1 MFEIREKPE
10 MVERA
15 MLVSIYFDPSEAGEK
30 QAMLDELEDLVSNL
44 GIGIAGKHLVKS
56 RDMHAQ
62 IPVRHRKG
70 AGSEAAGA
78 GLPGGLRCF

>member
-15 MLVSIYFDPSEAGEK
+15 MLVSIYFDPSEAEEK

-44 GIGIAGKHLVKS
+44 GIGIVGKHLVKS
-56 RDMHAQ
+56 RTCT
-62 IPVRHRKG
+62 PN
-70 AGSEAAGA
+70 SCAARGR
-78 GLPGGLRCF
+78 PRR

>member
-44 GIGIAGKHLVKS
+44 GIGIVAS
-56 RDMHAQ
+56 TSSSPATCT
-62 IPVRHRKG
+62 PNSCAVRGR
-70 AGSEAAGA
+70 
-78 GLPGGLRCF
+78 LRR

>member
-30 QAMLDELEDLVSNL
+30 QAMLDELKTLSL
-44 GIGIAGKHLVKS
+44 TSAS
-56 RDMHAQ
+56 A
-62 IPVRHRKG
+62 
-70 AGSEAAGA
+70 
-78 GLPGGLRCF
+78 

>member
-44 GIGIAGKHLVKS
+44 GIGIVGK
-56 RDMHAQ
+56 
-62 IPVRHRKG
+62 HRKG

>member
-44 GIGIAGKHLVKS
+44 GIGIAG
-56 RDMHAQ
+56 
-62 IPVRHRKG
+62 
-70 AGSEAAGA
+70 
-78 GLPGGLRCF
+78 

>member
-30 QAMLDELEDLVSNL
+30 QALDASLRYSGIIPQSEHGIRSL
-44 GIGIAGKHLVKS
+44 GDSIRKPWIFTGKQRS
-56 RDMHAQ
+56 FD
-62 IPVRHRKG
+62 II
-70 AGSEAAGA
+70 
-78 GLPGGLRCF
+78 